1 MSAPRSKLPPPP
13 LPRTTAWTAERV
25 AALPQ
30 ILDVRQLL
38 ANAERLDE
46 PELAAICAAD
56 ITRRRRESLRA
67 SKELALL
74 KPKPK
79 KKVVVEEA

>member
-1 MSAPRSKLPPPP
+1 MKTSKNVPPPI
-13 LPRTTAWTAERV
+13 LSRATTWTAERV

-56 ITRRRRESLRA
+56 IARRRRETLKA

>member
-1 MSAPRSKLPPPP
+1 MSTPKKYLQPVLSRA
-13 LPRTTAWTAERV
+13 TTWTAERV

-30 ILDVRQLL
+30 MLDVRQLL

-46 PELAAICAAD
+46 PALAAICAAD
-56 ITRRRRESLRA
+56 ITRRRSESLRA
-67 SKELALL
+67 SKALALL

-79 KKVVVEEA
+79 KKKVVVEEA